1 MLQIAKI
8 ACTNNAAFVM
18 NFSIRWLDHAG
29 NWHLSEWNSGDYAIN
44 QTRTSP
50 DLISIDVPSDA
61 RAIAPYVHALLGE
74 HRTGAPMVSY
84 SANNQVA
91 AYEVKGTTSDYS
103 VDLIR

>member
-18 NFSIRWLDHAG
+18 NFSIRWLDHDG
-29 NWHLSEWNSGDYAIN
+29 IWHISEWNSGNYAIN

-50 DLISIDVPSDA
+50 DLISIYVPSYA
-61 RAIAPYVHALLGE
+61 RAITPYVHAILGK
-74 HRTGAPMVSY
+74 HGAGAPFVSY

-91 AYEVKGTTSDYS
+91 VYEVKGTTLDFS
-103 VDLIR
+103 VNLIQ